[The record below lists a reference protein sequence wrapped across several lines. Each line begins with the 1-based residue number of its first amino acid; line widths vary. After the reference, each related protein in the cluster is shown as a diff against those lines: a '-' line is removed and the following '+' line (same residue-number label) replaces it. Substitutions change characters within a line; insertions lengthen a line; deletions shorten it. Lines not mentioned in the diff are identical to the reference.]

1 MNNLSNYSWRDI
13 DTILKEE
20 LQNKDS
26 IAIFA
31 VIGSKDINHDI
42 DIIAIKNPEIKSSEY
57 VSQIHELLDNTNNR
71 LNDKYGKKLI
81 RFSCFNNQE
90 EALHLGKYDNGD
102 LALHLMTYPSY
113 QQMILDWTPDINSN
127 ANMEEILKKSTILKG
142 DLNSIDYLKTQ
153 ERGKHANIYQKINDC
168 DITNSNY
175 EDKLCLKKMNELFR
189 YIGKNIRLGKEY
201 SAKTLL
207 ESRKILYE
215 ILDKMDTT

>member
-1 MNNLSNYSWRDI
+1 MVKTYRKGYMAERELVHKLYGFGYAVMRAPRSGRINLPMP
-13 DTILKEE
+13 
-20 LQNKDS
+20 
-26 IAIFA
+26 
-31 VIGSKDINHDI
+31 

-201 SAKTLL
+201 TNF
-207 ESRKILYE
+207 
-215 ILDKMDTT
+215 